1 MYSAFGVAD
10 NMRQEK
16 DGLMAGLHEDGDRGR
31 NRAVNEMSRQF
42 SQYLERDPP
51 DLEEGRFML
60 AQISRIISNVYP
72 ILSTSL
78 ISKYLQ
84 KSAKYLRVVWS
95 LKHMTH
101 LQEPS
106 PNIVKTFVKFR

>member
-31 NRAVNEMSRQF
+31 NRAVNEISPYF
-42 SQYLERDPP
+42 SQYLE
-51 DLEEGRFML
+51 EGRFKL
-60 AQISRIISNVYP
+60 AHISRIISNVYT

-78 ISKYLQ
+78 ISTY
-84 KSAKYLRVVWS
+84 VV
-95 LKHMTH
+95 HM
-101 LQEPS
+101 
-106 PNIVKTFVKFR
+106 

>member
-31 NRAVNEMSRQF
+31 SGAVNEISRQF

-51 DLEEGRFML
+51 YLGRYIYARTDFMEY
-60 AQISRIISNVYP
+60 I
-72 ILSTSL
+72 
-78 ISKYLQ
+78 
-84 KSAKYLRVVWS
+84 
-95 LKHMTH
+95 
-101 LQEPS
+101 
-106 PNIVKTFVKFR
+106 